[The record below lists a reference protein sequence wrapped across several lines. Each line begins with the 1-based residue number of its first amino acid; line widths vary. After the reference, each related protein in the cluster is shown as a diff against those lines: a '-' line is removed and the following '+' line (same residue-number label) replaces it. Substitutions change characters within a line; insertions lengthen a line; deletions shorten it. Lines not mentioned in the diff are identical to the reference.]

1 MVHDV
6 FTGTMARR
14 LATLV
19 LASVALASQGCLWAR
34 GTAEEPIVSS
44 LELDGVKRFKEGDVE
59 DVLATRSPELQL
71 LPPHKIGYR
80 LDPDALAVDARRVEA
95 WYRVRGYYEARV
107 DHTTIV
113 PDGPGR
119 VKVVLHV
126 VEGMPVKVRTFQITG
141 MDGAPQALEALG
153 KPPLSSGQ
161 VFTESAYDATR
172 NAILHALHT
181 TGWARAEVK
190 QRAHVL
196 PEEFAADVV
205 YEVTTGPRLR
215 FGPVLVEGTS
225 SVHPGLIRD
234 QAEVAIEPGAWFDVS
249 KLELARARVFA
260 LGVFSGVR
268 VAPADTGA
276 SDEAVP
282 VAVTVREAP
291 FRTLR
296 AGSGVAL
303 EATRWEARGL
313 AGWTHRNL
321 YGGLRRLSLD
331 LRAGYAWLPNAFH
344 VESEGPV
351 GALSLEYAQPAAITR
366 RVDLS
371 TRAEVERGIEP
382 GYDFWAE
389 RLQLAFPLRL
399 VPRLT
404 AVPSYNLEVYE
415 LSNTPAGTTGDQPLL
430 ENCPGTVC
438 LLSYFEQRVAWD
450 GRDDPVESHRGYWAG
465 LSVQEGINPRNA
477 GYRYLRFLPELRW
490 FAPLGKGTTL
500 AARARIGAL
509 VPVKE
514 QGDPPIVARFFS
526 GGPTSMRGYTTRNLG
541 PKDANGVPIGGNGL
555 AEGSVEL
562 RQRLPGALSGVV
574 FVDAGQVAGEGASP
588 TAYREALRLGALEWA
603 VGFGLRYATPLGPAR
618 LDVGLLPAKFGEVHT
633 AGDVFSR
640 FPGAVHLSIGEAF

>member
-1 MVHDV
+1 MP
-6 FTGTMARR
+6 RR

-19 LASVALASQGCLWAR
+19 LAGVSLAAQGCLWAR
-34 GTAEEPIVSS
+34 GTAEEPIVTS
-44 LELDGVKRFKEGDVE
+44 LELDGVKRFKEGDVAE
-59 DVLATRSPELQL
+59 MLATRSPEMQL
-71 LPPHKIGYR
+71 FPPYRIGYR

-95 WYRVRGYYEARV
+95 WYRARGYYDARV
-107 DHTTIV
+107 DRTEVV

-119 VKVVLHV
+119 AKVILHV
-126 VEGMPVKVRTFQITG
+126 VEGEPVRVRKLDISG
-141 MDGAPQALEALG
+141 MDGAPQALEKLG
-153 KPPLSSGQ
+153 KPPLAAGEL
-161 VFTESAYDATR
+161 FTESSYDATR
-172 NAILHALHT
+172 NAILQALRT

-190 QRAHVL
+190 ERAHVV
-196 PEEFAADVV
+196 PEERAADVV

-215 FGPVLVEGTS
+215 FGPVFVAGTS
-225 SVHPGLIRD
+225 SVPRAIIRD
-234 QAEVAIEPGAWFDVS
+234 QAEVAIEPGEWFDVS
-249 KLELARARVFA
+249 RLEMAQARVFQ

-268 VAPADTGA
+268 VTPVDPTPNE
-276 SDEAVP
+276 EAVP
-282 VAVTVREAP
+282 VWVAVREAP
-291 FRTLR
+291 FRTVR

-303 EATRWEARGL
+303 ESTRWEARGL
-313 AGWTHRNL
+313 GGWTHRNFH
-321 YGGLRRLSLD
+321 GGLRRLALD
-331 LRAGYAWLPNAFH
+331 LRAGYAWLPNAFN
-344 VESEGPV
+344 VESQGPV
-351 GALSLEYAQPAAITR
+351 GAVSLEFAQPAAITR

-371 TRAEVERGIEP
+371 ARAEVERGIEP

-389 RLQLAFPLRL
+389 RLQLAFPLRI

-415 LSNTPAGTTGDQPLL
+415 LSNTPTGTAGDQPLL

-465 LSVQEGINPRNA
+465 LSVQEGINPRNT
-477 GYRYLRFLPELRW
+477 GYRYLRFLPELRG
-490 FAPLGKGTTL
+490 FVPLGRGTTL

-541 PKDANGVPIGGNGL
+541 PKDVNGVPIGGNGL
-555 AEGSVEL
+555 AEGSVEV
-562 RQRLPGALSGVV
+562 RQRLPGALSGVL

-618 LDVGLLPAKFGEVHT
+618 LDVGLLPARFGEVHT

-640 FPGAVHLSIGEAF
+640 FPGAVHVSIGEAF